1 MSVQLLDTV
10 AQALAFVRQHSHGVL
25 HTDSRQVAPGDV
37 FIAWPGA
44 ATDGRQHVPQ
54 ALARGAAACLVERAG
69 LEAFQFPAGA
79 IAALPGL
86 KAATGLL
93 AAQWLGEPTQA
104 LHVLAVTGTNGKTS
118 SACWLAEALNLLS
131 KNELLALAG
140 CGLEPL
146 LINVFC
152 ARVYRHGA
160 GVETCLDAPT
170 GWLS

>member
-1 MSVQLLDTV
+1 MSVQWLDTV
-10 AQALAFVRQHSHGVL
+10 AQALAFVRQHSHGAL

-93 AAQWLGEPTQA
+93 AAPGQA
-104 LHVLAVTGTNGKTS
+104 MNTS
-118 SACWLAEALNLLS
+118 PGSTWRLSVCRAPRLCWRTKARACATVSSNCTLTATPLRGWRRSVDALPRQGPRPS
-131 KNELLALAG
+131 CAG
-140 CGLEPL
+140 FAAPL
-146 LINVFC
+146 
-152 ARVYRHGA
+152 R
-160 GVETCLDAPT
+160 
-170 GWLS
+170 